1 MMVFPAVDILH
12 GRCVQLVQGR
22 RESATDFGD
31 PAACTE
37 RWVNQGATYLHV
49 VNLDGAF
56 GDSRQNAAIIR
67 RIIREF
73 NVGIQL
79 GGGIRSY
86 QDAVS
91 WLELG
96 ADRVI
101 LGTSAVR
108 EPGIL
113 TRLADQF
120 GSRRVLAGVDA
131 RQGMIATEGWEKTG
145 GDYISWAHRFEKA
158 GAGFLLYTNVDVE
171 GLQKGTALEPVARL
185 IGSVSIPVIVAGGIS
200 GRDDIT
206 GLKGIGAYGVV
217 LGSALYS
224 GKLPLSEALEAADE
238 DR

>member
-1 MMVFPAVDILH
+1 MKVFPAVDILH

-31 PAACTE
+31 PITCAE
-37 RWVNQGATYLHV
+37 RWVKQGATFLHM

-56 GDSRQNAAIIR
+56 GDSRQNAAIIH
-67 RIIREF
+67 RIIRETG
-73 NVGIQL
+73 VGIQL

-86 QDAVS
+86 EDAAS
-91 WLELG
+91 WLEFG

-108 EPGIL
+108 EPGLL

-120 GSRRVLAGVDA
+120 GNGRVVAGVDA
-131 RQGMIATEGWEKTG
+131 RQGMIAIEGWEKTG
-145 GDYISWAHRFEKA
+145 GDYVSWACRFEEA
-158 GAGFLLYTNVDVE
+158 GAGFLLFTNVDVE
-171 GLQKGTALEPVARL
+171 GLQKGTALGPVARL
-185 IGSVSIPVIVAGGIS
+185 IGSVGVPVIVAGGIS
-200 GRDDIT
+200 GRDDVT
-206 GLKGIGAYGVV
+206 GLKGVGAYGIV

-238 DR
+238 NR

>member
-1 MMVFPAVDILH
+1 MMVFPAVDILD

-31 PAACTE
+31 PAACAE
-37 RWVNQGATYLHV
+37 RWVNQGATFLHV

-56 GDSRQNAAIIR
+56 GASRQNAAIIR
-67 RIIREF
+67 RIIREIG
-73 NVGIQL
+73 VGIQL

-108 EPGIL
+108 EPGLL
-113 TRLADQF
+113 TRLADNF
-120 GSRRVLAGVDA
+120 GSRRVVAGVDA
-131 RQGMIATEGWEKTG
+131 RQGLIAIEGWMKTG
-145 GDYISWAHRFEKA
+145 SDYISWAHRFEEA

-185 IGSVSIPVIVAGGIS
+185 IGSVDIPVIVAGGIS
-200 GRDDIT
+200 GRDDVT
-206 GLKGIGAYGVV
+206 GLKGTGAYGVV